1 MRRICFILCLVI
13 LLTGCGANTDQQNA
27 DPSSAAAQTT
37 TLPQELTQSP
47 TESTT
52 LPQDPT
58 VSPTETEP
66 QEVPPVLTDAH
77 TVVLD
82 ALRNKLEED
91 VSFEI
96 TFEYMNIAF
105 HGIKQETVQ
114 EYAWDG
120 SFCFKNLMKK
130 WDHTLGYEFEE
141 KAEYYYCY
149 EGDSLLCYMRFNEE
163 APTKMRLS
171 SEDKAEMDASRKQMI
186 GAQAV
191 LPDYLEDFSLVSE
204 DSETGCLV
212 YAFSIPLDQVLSD
225 DIYLSSFVRYML
237 QMRTPAYEQIR
248 DLRIGGSVKLDKASM
263 TPMEVSFSFEELKP
277 YVLTESSISAEY
289 ALESNFVSMIY
300 RFDFELSQ
308 TIVIPDEFLP

>member
-1 MRRICFILCLVI
+1 M
-13 LLTGCGANTDQQNA
+13 
-27 DPSSAAAQTT
+27 
-37 TLPQELTQSP
+37 
-47 TESTT
+47 
-52 LPQDPT
+52 
-58 VSPTETEP
+58 
-66 QEVPPVLTDAH
+66 
-77 TVVLD
+77 
-82 ALRNKLEED
+82 
-91 VSFEI
+91 
-96 TFEYMNIAF
+96 
-105 HGIKQETVQ
+105 
-114 EYAWDG
+114 
-120 SFCFKNLMKK
+120 
-130 WDHTLGYEFEE
+130 
-141 KAEYYYCY
+141 
-149 EGDSLLCYMRFNEE
+149 
-163 APTKMRLS
+163 
-171 SEDKAEMDASRKQMI
+171 
-186 GAQAV
+186 
-191 LPDYLEDFSLVSE
+191 SE